1 MKRDQRIE
9 TIISR
14 FSEADN
20 EHITHLVDQAYSP
33 SKQTAVEVVIANT
46 LQGYFD
52 SSHIA
57 AAIASDDIQIRLDNL
72 LRDIAVQAA
81 QREYGEEMEEMT
93 SEQAQKDAAADYRT
107 EQQQDRIERCSHN

>member
-20 EHITHLVDQAYSP
+20 EHIAQLVEQAYDP
-33 SKQTAVEVVIANT
+33 RNQTAVEVVIATT

-52 SSHIA
+52 GPHIA
-57 AAIASDDIQIRLDNL
+57 AAIASDDIQNRLDNL

-81 QREYGEEMEEMT
+81 QREY
-93 SEQAQKDAAADYRT
+93 AADIDN
-107 EQQQDRIERCSHN
+107 QDIEGKPNEF